1 MPPSPIAAQGNLG
14 MTGVRRVCVY
24 CGSSGRVAE
33 VFREAARR
41 TGRLLAE
48 AGMEL
53 IYGGGHVGLMGL
65 TADAALAA
73 GGRVVGIIPDFLHDR
88 ELTHKNLSELLVVG
102 SMHERKQRMFERA
115 DAFAIL
121 PGGLGTLD
129 EAFECMTWKQLGLH
143 DKPIVVVDTEGY
155 WKPLLALID
164 QTVDSGFAPARMRD
178 GIQIVPTPEALIAL
192 LKSAPEPHVA
202 SRPERA

>member
-1 MPPSPIAAQGNLG
+1 
-14 MTGVRRVCVY
+14 MTGVQRVCVY

-33 VFREAARR
+33 PYRESARR

-73 GGRVVGIIPDFLHDR
+73 GGHVVGIIPDFLHSR
-88 ELTHKNLSELLVVG
+88 ELTHKSLSELIVVG

-129 EAFECMTWKQLGLH
+129 ETFECMTWKQLELH
-143 DKPIVVVDTEGY
+143 DKPIVIVDVEGY

-164 QTVDSGFAPARMRD
+164 HAVSAGFAPARMRD
-178 GIQIVPTPEALIAL
+178 AIRVVGTPEELIAL
-192 LKSAPEPHVA
+192 LKTAATPRVPP
-202 SRPERA
+202 RPERA